1 MLMFPRVAAGIISIR
16 NLGHR
21 MDGTF
26 GKFVGDG
33 KLGGRLFNMLD
44 NQPTTLKDLGPLEKG
59 TDKKLTEVSQLNSHL
74 LSLSLKKK
82 KASGASA
89 CSLALQGT

>member
-33 KLGGRLFNMLD
+33 KLGGRLFNMLY

-74 LSLSLKKK
+74 LSLSLKKRRLLGHLLVVFFYK
-82 KASGASA
+82 
-89 CSLALQGT
+89 GT